1 MINAYVLGI
10 LIAIKKN
17 WFTSIKQNNT
27 PTLLY
32 SNFIILKR
40 YMRSYVNSNGI
51 HNTQAMEA
59 T

>member
-1 MINAYVLGI
+1 MINAYFLGI

-40 YMRSYVNSNGI
+40 YLKL
-51 HNTQAMEA
+51 
-59 T
+59 